1 MGYEEAWA
9 LQRGLH
15 ERSRDDYLLLLEHP
29 HVFTFGPR
37 TRTEHLPAER
47 SGAELIPSDRGGGVT
62 YHGPG
67 QLVGYPVLSLSGA
80 RRSGLAAAASYVDS
94 LEGLLIEALEDLGV
108 RFLGRLDRYQG
119 VWMGVGGGSQRPRK
133 LAAVGVRVRR
143 GRTLH
148 GFSLNVNPDLDFFGR
163 IVPCGIREFPVTSL
177 AAEGIEVSMPEVVDV
192 VAARAAE
199 RWGSGGWDRADVS
212 WKGSQV
218 GAASLSVG
226 DASAAGSAAGSA
238 GSSIVGVGGSG
249 GANACVSEADVGAK
263 SLRRKPS
270 WLRVVLE
277 TGEEFR
283 RLRGVMRGGGLVTV
297 CEEAGCPNIYEC
309 WSEGTATFMI
319 GGERCTRSCG
329 FCLVDTRRPGPLSA
343 EEPERVAEAVSYMG
357 LSHAVI
363 TGVARDDLPD
373 GGAAHFAATI
383 RAVRRRCPS
392 ASVEVLIPDFKGDAA
407 ALSTVTT
414 ERPDVLNHNL
424 ETVARLQRR
433 VRPSAGYARSLALLA
448 RAAEEGLLTKSSL
461 MVGLGEEFSE
471 VCEAAADLAGV
482 GCAILTIGQYLQP
495 TSGHLPVARWWL
507 PEEFDELS
515 EIGRRLGFAHV
526 EASPL
531 TRSSYHAGGAAR
543 AAGAGAGA
551 DAAGAGA
558 AHAGGAARAAGA
570 GAGGARASSA
580 AC

>member
-15 ERSRDDYLLLLEHP
+15 ERSRDDHLLLLEHP

-37 TRTEHLPAER
+37 TRTEHLPTER
-47 SGAELIPSDRGGGVT
+47 SGAELISTDRGGDVT

-67 QLVGYPVLSLSGA
+67 QLVGYPILSLAGA
-80 RRSGLAAAASYVDS
+80 RRSGLTAAAAYVDS
-94 LEGLLIEALEDLGV
+94 LEGLLIDALGDLGV
-108 RFLGRLDRYQG
+108 KSLGRLDRHQG
-119 VWMGVGGGSQRPRK
+119 VWMGVDGDRPRPRK

-177 AAEGIEVSMPEVVDV
+177 AAEGIEVSMPEVVDA

-212 WKGSQV
+212 WKGSQA
-218 GAASLSVG
+218 GAASLRGVSEASGGAGSGSYAGDTDSSMVGVSVG
-226 DASAAGSAAGSA
+226 G
-238 GSSIVGVGGSG
+238 VGVGVRGRASG
-249 GANACVSEADVGAK
+249 GAGSP
-263 SLRRKPS
+263 RRKPS
-270 WLRVVLE
+270 WMRVVVE

-283 RLRGVMRGGGLVTV
+283 RLRKVMRSGGLVTV

-343 EEPERVAEAVSYMG
+343 EEPERVAEAVFCMG

-392 ASVEVLIPDFKGDAA
+392 TDVEVLIPDFKGDAA
-407 ALSTVTT
+407 ALSTVTG

-471 VCEAAADLAGV
+471 VCEAMADLAGV
-482 GCAILTIGQYLQP
+482 GCSILTIGQYLQP
-495 TSGHLPVARWWL
+495 TSSHLPVARWWP

-531 TRSSYHAGGAAR
+531 TRSSYHAAGAAR
-543 AAGAGAGA
+543 ASA
-551 DAAGAGA
+551 
-558 AHAGGAARAAGA
+558 GAARASA
-570 GAGGARASSA
+570 SA

>member
-15 ERSRDDYLLLLEHP
+15 EHSRDDHLLLLEHP

-37 TRTEHLPAER
+37 TRTEHLPAEP
-47 SGAELIPSDRGGGVT
+47 SGAELIPTDRGGDVT

-67 QLVGYPVLSLSGA
+67 QLVGYPILSLSGA
-80 RRSGLAAAASYVDS
+80 RRSGLTAAAAYVDS
-94 LEGLLIEALEDLGV
+94 LEGLLIDALGDLGV
-108 RFLGRLDRYQG
+108 KSLGRLDRHQG
-119 VWMGVGGGSQRPRK
+119 VWMGVDGDRPRPRK

-192 VAARAAE
+192 VAAQAAE

-218 GAASLSVG
+218 GAASLRGVG
-226 DASAAGSAAGSA
+226 
-238 GSSIVGVGGSG
+238 VGVGGDRGSVGVSG
-249 GANACVSEADVGAK
+249 GASAGVGEATGSAE
-263 SLRRKPS
+263 SPRRKPS
-270 WLRVVLE
+270 WLRVVVE

-283 RLRGVMRGGGLVTV
+283 RLRRVMRSGGLVTV

-343 EEPERVAEAVSYMG
+343 EEPERVAEAVFCMG

-392 ASVEVLIPDFKGDAA
+392 TNVEVLIPDFKGDAE
-407 ALSTVTT
+407 ALSTVTG

-471 VCEAAADLAGV
+471 VCEAMADLAGV

-495 TSGHLPVARWWL
+495 TSSHLPVARWWP

-531 TRSSYHAGGAAR
+531 TRSSYHAAGAAR
-543 AAGAGAGA
+543 ASA
-551 DAAGAGA
+551 
-558 AHAGGAARAAGA
+558 GAARASA
-570 GAGGARASSA
+570 SA

>member
-1 MGYEEAWA
+1 
-9 LQRGLH
+9 
-15 ERSRDDYLLLLEHP
+15 
-29 HVFTFGPR
+29 
-37 TRTEHLPAER
+37 
-47 SGAELIPSDRGGGVT
+47 
-62 YHGPG
+62 
-67 QLVGYPVLSLSGA
+67 
-80 RRSGLAAAASYVDS
+80 
-94 LEGLLIEALEDLGV
+94 
-108 RFLGRLDRYQG
+108 
-119 VWMGVGGGSQRPRK
+119 MGVGGDSPRPRK
-133 LAAVGVRVRR
+133 LAAVGVRIRR

-212 WKGSQV
+212 WKGWRV
-218 GAASLSVG
+218 GAARLSVG
-226 DASAAGSAAGSA
+226 GVSAGAVGGA
-238 GSSIVGVGGSG
+238 GSSIVGVGVGGSD
-249 GANACVSEADVGAK
+249 GASACVSEAAGGAK
-263 SLRRKPS
+263 SPLRKPS

-343 EEPERVAEAVSYMG
+343 EEPERVAEAVFNMG

-383 RAVRRRCPS
+383 RAVRKRCPS
-392 ASVEVLIPDFKGDAA
+392 TSVEVLIPDFKGDAA

-448 RAAEEGLLTKSSL
+448 RAAEEGLLIKSSL

-495 TSGHLPVARWWL
+495 TSSHLPVARWWL

-515 EIGRRLGFAHV
+515 EIGRRLGFSHV

-531 TRSSYHAGGAAR
+531 TRSSYHAAGAAR
-543 AAGAGAGA
+543 AAAGGGGART
-551 DAAGAGA
+551 GAGA
-558 AHAGGAARAAGA
+558 AG
-570 GAGGARASSA
+570 GGARAAAGARVSSA

>member
-37 TRTEHLPAER
+37 TRIEHLPAE
-47 SGAELIPSDRGGGVT
+47 SAGAEVIRTDRGGDVT

-67 QLVGYPVLSLSGA
+67 QLVGYPILTLSGA
-80 RRSGLAAAASYVDS
+80 RRSALASAAAYVDS
-94 LEGLLIEALEDLGV
+94 LEGLLIEALGDLGV
-108 RFLGRLDRYQG
+108 TSLGRLDRHQG
-119 VWMGVGGGSQRPRK
+119 VWMGVDGGCRSPRK

-148 GFSLNVNPDLDFFGR
+148 GFSLNVSPDLDWFKR
-163 IVPCGIREFPVTSL
+163 IVPCGITEFPVTSL
-177 AAEGIEVSMPEVVDV
+177 AAEGIELSMPEVVDA
-192 VAARAAE
+192 VAARAVKL
-199 RWGSGGWDRADVS
+199 WGSGGWDRAEVSPRRSSVPSDAIRPIGAGGGTSSGVVGGDGGVGSPAGSNGGDVS
-212 WKGSQV
+212 LGSARNGGAKGEVGSQ
-218 GAASLSVG
+218 G
-226 DASAAGSAAGSA
+226 
-238 GSSIVGVGGSG
+238 
-249 GANACVSEADVGAK
+249 
-263 SLRRKPS
+263 RKPP
-270 WLRVVLE
+270 WLRVVVD

-283 RLRGVMRGGGLVTV
+283 RLRGTMRRGGLVTV

-309 WSEGTATFMI
+309 WAEGTATFMI

-343 EEPERVAEAVSYMG
+343 DEPERVAEAVSRMG
-357 LSHAVI
+357 LSYAVI

-373 GGAAHFAATI
+373 GGAEHFAATI

-392 ASVEVLIPDFKGDAA
+392 VSVEVLIPDFKGDPA
-407 ALSTVTT
+407 ALAAVTN

-424 ETVARLQRR
+424 ETVARLQRQ

-448 RAAEEGLLTKSSL
+448 RAAGEGLLTKSSL
-461 MVGLGEEFSE
+461 MLGLGEEFSE
-471 VCEAAADLAGV
+471 VCEAMADLVGV

-495 TSGHLPVARWWL
+495 TSSHLPVARWCP
-507 PEEFDELS
+507 PEEFEELS

-531 TRSSYHAGGAAR
+531 TRSSYHAAGAAR
-543 AAGAGAGA
+543 AAANPAGWTEL
-551 DAAGAGA
+551 
-558 AHAGGAARAAGA
+558 
-570 GAGGARASSA
+570 ASRGRGSLIA
-580 AC
+580 